1 MRAGF
6 GVSMQGQGGG
16 GTADP
21 KEWLWALAVAQ
32 PHTALGKSKAG
43 FRNCGD
49 AHRQGGSFQVSLG
62 NSAEK

>member
-1 MRAGF
+1 
-6 GVSMQGQGGG
+6 MQGQGGG

-43 FRNCGD
+43 FGNCGD
-49 AHRQGGSFQVSLG
+49 AQAGWLVPGFLRKLS
-62 NSAEK
+62 

>member
-43 FRNCGD
+43 FGNCGD
-49 AHRQGGSFQVSLG
+49 AQAGWLVPGFLRKLS
-62 NSAEK
+62 